1 MIIEVWCIFSVNV
14 MPILIELNCL
24 HPNQSSNSINTL
36 SIYRSSNPIGNS
48 SSNSYDN
55 ISTTSSSNPFD
66 VDVATISDRPRS
78 WIPDVES
85 NLKPSK
91 GHIFVLS
98 TQAYNFY
105 RHYGKLGEFDIKLG
119 TKKNYPF
126 IEVPDLKYFSCTR
139 GDKKRDS
146 KYDNHKFGMS
156 VGNRDKGI
164 GKAVDDGSS
173 GKGKKIDVS
182 KAQMRVRKI
191 NGDMFEVYVFV
202 EEHNHPLVSQEDIQ
216 FMMSFRDLGYSKQ
229 QFLYQ
234 VSYSN
239 VGPVRAFESM
249 KKMYGGFENIGANA
263 VDCKNFRRDMNMFI
277 GDRDAQMAV
286 EKLEN
291 LEKHCEGFFMNYCQG
306 EGDSLTLM
314 YKMVFVPFIGID
326 NHNRSVT
333 FRAGLLSDETVNS
346 YKFHLQ
352 AFKKHLLLIRKIV
365 CNERISTMMFE
376 EEWASIMDDFD
387 LGSHKCLMR
396 TTSRSESENRYFN
409 RFTNPDLTLV
419 ELLSHFESA
428 MDCQRYTQR
437 KNDQESRYNRPEF
450 RTELQLEKDVVDLYT
465 LNIFYKVQDE
475 IVVSITRCLLANV
488 EHIGQFEKYFIH
500 DTKVLYCPLILQLLA
515 HADGRNYM
523 VCYAVTSSMF

>member
-1 MIIEVWCIFSVNV
+1 
-14 MPILIELNCL
+14 
-24 HPNQSSNSINTL
+24 
-36 SIYRSSNPIGNS
+36 SSNPIGNS
-48 SSNSYDN
+48 SSNSFDN

-91 GHIFVLS
+91 GHIFVSS

-105 RHYGKLGEFDIKLG
+105 RHYGKLGGGE
-119 TKKNYPF
+119 TKRQ
-126 IEVPDLKYFSCTR
+126 L
-139 GDKKRDS
+139 DS

-156 VGNRDKGI
+156 VGNRDKGK
-164 GKAVDDGSS
+164 GKVVDDGSS

-182 KAQMRVRKI
+182 KAHMRVRKI

-216 FMMSFRDLGYSKQ
+216 FMMSSRDLGYSKQ
-229 QFLYQ
+229 QFLFQ
-234 VSYSN
+234 VSNSN

-249 KKMYGGFENIGANA
+249 KKMYGGFENISANA

-314 YKMVFVPFIGID
+314 YKMVFVHFIGID

-346 YKFHLQ
+346 YKLYLQ
-352 AFKKHLLLIRKIV
+352 AFKKHLLLIRK
-365 CNERISTMMFE
+365 
-376 EEWASIMDDFD
+376 
-387 LGSHKCLMR
+387 
-396 TTSRSESENRYFN
+396 
-409 RFTNPDLTLV
+409 
-419 ELLSHFESA
+419 
-428 MDCQRYTQR
+428 
-437 KNDQESRYNRPEF
+437 
-450 RTELQLEKDVVDLYT
+450 
-465 LNIFYKVQDE
+465 
-475 IVVSITRCLLANV
+475 
-488 EHIGQFEKYFIH
+488 
-500 DTKVLYCPLILQLLA
+500 
-515 HADGRNYM
+515 
-523 VCYAVTSSMF
+523 